1 MQSPM
6 NNMQNDMPRQ
16 MESKVREIPQHMRT
30 PTQQSPIPSLMQQ
43 HITPPTNY
51 DSRPHANAHTP
62 LTPTKSIRQEPGLP
76 DRLPNLIQ
84 NHDPRLQNNQFR
96 NQNSDSLEVNRFHQ
110 PVLPNTQEP
119 PPPPPIS
126 SFKQDSSFNHVSST
140 FSDLPA
146 SEANLPPPASQHPF
160 NQPPPG
166 FPQPPLA
173 FPPRKY
179 LLIRTHSFCL
189 TKVIFHFQLS
199 SYGYLEKK
207 LLLKYLI
214 DNQI

>member
-1 MQSPM
+1 
-6 NNMQNDMPRQ
+6 MPRQ

-146 SEANLPPPASQHPF
+146 SEGNLPPPASQHPF